1 VGVTLLTLARYTL
14 KGPYRAAAVV
24 GLLAVLAVFI
34 PPMAPNS
41 ILAVLLASISMMLSC
56 VLVGLIILTQGSVS
70 GLKAIFAAVAGIT
83 LVAWMLI
90 NAPYLGLW
98 TALVQWMP
106 IILMAQT
113 LRSSK
118 SLSLTLLLGVLLGA
132 IGIAAQYLVWTDL
145 EREWVSLAVQRMGQ
159 TDQIDQVLVERNVQL
174 VRLFALALIAMG
186 YLIVVVILLLARWL
200 QAGLAESRGFGEEFR
215 ALTLGK
221 PAAAVA
227 LVLMLASFG
236 MQQPW
241 LHSLSFLVVIAFMF
255 QGIAV
260 VHSKLTARRQS
271 GLLLGLYYA
280 LLAIFPQVVAL
291 TALTGVIDNWIVFRR
306 KPESSDDETEN

>member
-1 VGVTLLTLARYTL
+1 MGVTLLALARYTL

-41 ILAVLLASISMMLSC
+41 IVAVLLASISMMVSC
-56 VLVGLIILTQGSVS
+56 ILVGLIILTQGSVS
-70 GLKAIFAAVAGIT
+70 GLKAIGAAVVGIT

-145 EREWVSLAVQRMGQ
+145 EREWVNLAVQRMGQ
-159 TDQIDQVLVERNVQL
+159 AEQIDEGLIKRNVEL

-186 YLIVVVILLLARWL
+186 YLIVVVILLIARWV

-221 PAAAVA
+221 PAATAA
-227 LVLMLASFG
+227 LVLMLASFWVH
-236 MQQPW
+236 QPW
-241 LHSLSFLVVIAFMF
+241 LNSLSFLVVIAFMF

-260 VHSKLTARRQS
+260 VHSKLTARKQS

>member
-1 VGVTLLTLARYTL
+1 MSVTLLALARYTL

-41 ILAVLLASISMMLSC
+41 IFAVLLASISMMLSC

-70 GLKAIFAAVAGIT
+70 GLKAIGVAIVGIT
-83 LVAWMLI
+83 VVAWALI
-90 NAPYLGLW
+90 NTPYLGLW
-98 TALVQWMP
+98 TALVQWLP

-113 LRSSK
+113 LRSTK
-118 SLSLTLLLGVLLGA
+118 SLALTLLLGVLLGA

-145 EREWVSLAVQRMGQ
+145 EREWARLAMERMGQ
-159 TDQIDQVLVERNVQL
+159 ADQLDQALIERNVQL

-186 YLIVVVILLLARWL
+186 YLIVVVILLIARWL
-200 QAGLAESRGFGEEFR
+200 QAALADSTGFGEEFR

-227 LVLMLASFG
+227 LILMIASFWV
-236 MQQPW
+236 QQAW
-241 LHSLSFLVVIAFMF
+241 INSLAFLVVIAFMF

-260 VHSKLTARRQS
+260 VHGKLKGRRQS
-271 GLLLGLYYA
+271 GLLLSLYYV

-291 TALTGVIDNWIVFRR
+291 TALTGVIDNWIGFRR
-306 KPESSDDETEN
+306 KSEPSDDETEN